1 MDWIMLV
8 SFPVLGLFAG
18 VLAGMFGIGGG
29 LVIVPVLILI
39 FGYYD
44 MAPDYRMHL
53 AIGTS
58 LGTIIFTSV
67 SSLLAHHR
75 RGAVL
80 WPTVFRLVPGIIVG
94 GFLGAAIADAVTN
107 GALTGVFGLFVVTIS
122 LYMVIGRRPE
132 AVGRLPGWPGHTLAG
147 LVIGTVSALTGIGG
161 GAVTNPFLLWRGVDI
176 RNSVAT
182 SAACTLPVALASATG
197 FLLAGLGTAD
207 LPAWSTGY
215 IYWPAVAGITLGSVL
230 TAPLGAHLAHT
241 LPVEQLRRAFAVLLL
256 FVGVR
261 MLWRS
266 FS

>member
-29 LVIVPVLILI
+29 LVIVPVLVLV
-39 FGYYD
+39 FGYYE

-58 LGTIIFTSV
+58 LGTIIFTSI

-80 WPTVFRLVPGIIVG
+80 WPTVFRLVPGIVVG
-94 GFLGAAIADAVTN
+94 GFLGAAIADAVSN
-107 GALTGVFGLFVVTIS
+107 RALTGVFGLFVVTIS
-122 LYMVIGRRPE
+122 LYLVIGRRPE
-132 AVGRLPGWPGHTLAG
+132 AAGQLPGWPGHTAAG

-161 GAVTNPFLLWRGVDI
+161 GAVTNPFLLWRGVNI

-182 SAACTLPVALASATG
+182 SAKGCS
-197 FLLAGLGTAD
+197 
-207 LPAWSTGY
+207 S
-215 IYWPAVAGITLGSVL
+215 
-230 TAPLGAHLAHT
+230 HT
-241 LPVEQLRRAFAVLLL
+241 RR
-256 FVGVR
+256 R
-261 MLWRS
+261 
-266 FS
+266 

>member
-1 MDWIMLV
+1 MDWIMLA

-29 LVIVPVLILI
+29 LVIVPVLVLV

-44 MAPDYRMHL
+44 LAPDHRMHL

-75 RGAVL
+75 KRAVL
-80 WPTVFRLVPGIIVG
+80 WPTVRRLVPGILVG
-94 GFLGAAIADAVTN
+94 GLLGAAIADSITN
-107 GALTGVFGLFVVTIS
+107 RALGGVFGLFVVTIS
-122 LYMVIGRRPE
+122 LYLVIGRRPG
-132 AVGRLPGWPGHTLAG
+132 AHGQMPGWPGHVLAG
-147 LVIGTVSALTGIGG
+147 LVIGSVSALTGIGG
-161 GAVTNPFLLWRGVDI
+161 GAVTNPFLLWRGVNI

-197 FLLAGLGTAD
+197 FLFAGLGAGD
-207 LPAWSTGY
+207 LPAGATGY

-230 TAPLGAHLAHT
+230 TAPLGAHFAHSM
-241 LPVEQLRRAFAVLLL
+241 PVEQLRRGFAVLLV
-256 FVGVR
+256 FVGAR

-266 FS
+266 FF